1 MPASVLTG
9 GPNPACSGAGSP
21 QQEILM
27 VNRYRPFAA
36 ALFVI
41 FAAAPGLRAQN
52 NSADVFGG
60 YSYAKADPESTLPRE
75 NMNGWIG
82 SAAGYATHW
91 FGAAFEVAGQFGHI
105 PAPSSASGA
114 PSLSFKEYSYMAGP
128 QFRFVNQKRVQAD
141 FRLLLGGVFGQVNL
155 ASNTTQA
162 QINQLGAAGYGG
174 FNQTKFAALFA
185 IPVDVSVNRLLAIR
199 VEPGIYLTN
208 FNQSGQGNFRLS
220 VGPVF
225 RFGGH
230 E

>member
-1 MPASVLTG
+1 MSHR
-9 GPNPACSGAGSP
+9 NPT
-21 QQEILM
+21 
-27 VNRYRPFAA
+27 FAA
-36 ALFVI
+36 ALCLL
-41 FAAAPGLRAQN
+41 FAAASGLRAQN
-52 NSADVFGG
+52 NTADVFGG
-60 YSYAKADPESTLPRE
+60 YAYAKADPETNLPRE
-75 NMNGWIG
+75 NMHGWVG
-82 SAAGYATHW
+82 SASGYATHW
-91 FGAAFEVAGQFGHI
+91 FGAAVEIAGQFGNI

-128 QFRFVNQKRVQAD
+128 QFRFLNQKRVQSS
-141 FRLLLGGVFGQVNL
+141 FRILMGGVFGQVNL
-155 ASNTTQA
+155 ASSTTQQ

-185 IPVDVSVNRLLAIR
+185 VPVDVSVSRLLAVR

-220 VGPVF
+220 IGPVF

>member
-1 MPASVLTG
+1 M
-9 GPNPACSGAGSP
+9 
-21 QQEILM
+21 Q
-27 VNRYRPFAA
+27 NRNRTFAA
-36 ALFVI
+36 ALCLL
-41 FAAAPGLRAQN
+41 FAAASGLRAQN
-52 NSADVFGG
+52 NTADVFGG

-75 NMNGWIG
+75 SMHGWIG
-82 SAAGYATHW
+82 SAAGYANHW
-91 FGAAFEVAGQFGHI
+91 FGAAFEVAGQFGNI
-105 PAPSSASGA
+105 PAPQSVSGA

-128 QFRFVNQKRVQAD
+128 QFRFINQKRVQSS
-141 FRLLLGGVFGQVNL
+141 FRLLVGGVFGQVNL
-155 ASNTTQA
+155 ASSTTPA
-162 QINQLGAAGYGG
+162 QISQLGAAGYGG

-185 IPVDVSVNRLLAIR
+185 LPVDVSVSRLVAIR